1 MSTLLISEDER
12 SALNKLG
19 QLSSG
24 ERGSPVPTAP
34 PAGGGPVRTTE
45 RTQQPGR
52 NEDELPAGEA
62 SDRSLVHQFQEG
74 SQAAATELYL
84 RYANRVRALA
94 HARCST
100 ELAARLDADDIVQS
114 VFRCFFQAARRGY
127 YDVPAGEELWG
138 ILLVIALN
146 KIRDARA
153 FHTAAKR
160 DVRLTSGGKDLEQA
174 MKHLEHA
181 DASQA
186 FLRIAIQEALDMLPA
201 KHRRIVELRMDG
213 FEIAQIAQETGRSRR
228 SVERVLQETRKKL
241 DTYFS

>member
-1 MSTLLISEDER
+1 MSILLISDDER

-19 QLSSG
+19 QISSP
-24 ERGSPVPTAP
+24 EHALTVPTAP
-34 PAGGGPVRTTE
+34 PAVAGPVMTTE
-45 RTQQPGR
+45 LAHQPGR
-52 NEDELPAGEA
+52 NDGQPPAGGA
-62 SDRSLVHQFQEG
+62 SDRSLIQQFQEG
-74 SQAAATELYL
+74 SQEAATDLYL

-94 HARCST
+94 QARCST

-114 VFRCFFQAARRGY
+114 VFRCLFQAARRGY

-160 DVRLTSGGKDLEQA
+160 DVRLTSGGKDLECA
-174 MKHLEHA
+174 MENLEHA

-186 FLRIAIQEALDMLPA
+186 FLRIAIQEALEMLPA
-201 KHRRIVELRMDG
+201 QHRRIVELRIDG

-241 DTYFS
+241 DTFFS

>member
-1 MSTLLISEDER
+1 MSPLLISDDER

-19 QLSSG
+19 RISSPEHG
-24 ERGSPVPTAP
+24 FPVSTDP
-34 PAGGGPVRTTE
+34 PAGGGPVMTAE
-45 RTQQPGR
+45 LTQQAGR
-52 NEDELPAGEA
+52 NEGESPAGES
-62 SDRSLVHQFQEG
+62 SDRTLVHQFQEG

-94 HARCST
+94 QARCST

-160 DVRLTSGGKDLEQA
+160 DVRLTAGGISLEYAIENVEHGEA
-174 MKHLEHA
+174 M
-181 DASQA
+181 QT
-186 FLRIAIQEALDMLPA
+186 FVP
-201 KHRRIVELRMDG
+201 
-213 FEIAQIAQETGRSRR
+213 
-228 SVERVLQETRKKL
+228 
-241 DTYFS
+241 

>member
-1 MSTLLISEDER
+1 VAEYDLQS
-12 SALNKLG
+12 G
-19 QLSSG
+19 SSYIG
-24 ERGSPVPTAP
+24 GPVMTELEQESGRNDPQ
-34 PAGGGPVRTTE
+34 PAGGE
-45 RTQQPGR
+45 
-52 NEDELPAGEA
+52 AGDGA
-62 SDRSLVHQFQEG
+62 LIQQFQRG
-74 SQAAATELYL
+74 SQEAATELYM

-94 HARCST
+94 KARCSA
-100 ELAARLDADDIVQS
+100 ELAARVDADDIVQS

-160 DVRLTSGGKDLEQA
+160 DVRLTSGGKDLECA
-174 MKHLEHA
+174 MENLEHA
-181 DASQA
+181 DAGQA
-186 FLRIAIQEALDMLPA
+186 FLRIAIQEALEMLPA
-201 KHRRIVELRMDG
+201 KHRRIVELRIDG

-241 DTYFS
+241 DTFFS

>member
-1 MSTLLISEDER
+1 MR
-12 SALNKLG
+12 SAIRFLLLG
-19 QLSSG
+19 G
-24 ERGSPVPTAP
+24 TVM
-34 PAGGGPVRTTE
+34 TTE
-45 RTQQPGR
+45 LEQQPGR
-52 NEDELPAGEA
+52 NDRKSPAGEA
-62 SDRSLVHQFQEG
+62 SDRALIQQFQQG
-74 SQAAATELYL
+74 SQDAATELYL

-94 HARCST
+94 QAKCSA

-127 YDVPAGEELWG
+127 YDVPAGEELWR

-160 DVRLTSGGKDLEQA
+160 DVRLTSGGKSLEYA
-174 MKHLEHA
+174 IDNVEHA
-181 DASQA
+181 DASQT
-186 FLRIAIQEALDMLPA
+186 FLRMAIQEALATLPA
-201 KHRRIVELRMDG
+201 KHRRIVELRIQG

>member
-1 MSTLLISEDER
+1 MSILLISDDER

-19 QLSSG
+19 QISSP
-24 ERGSPVPTAP
+24 EHALTVPTAP
-34 PAGGGPVRTTE
+34 PAVAGPVMTTE
-45 RTQQPGR
+45 LAHQPGR
-52 NEDELPAGEA
+52 NDGQPPVGGA
-62 SDRSLVHQFQEG
+62 SDRSLIRQFQEG
-74 SQAAATELYL
+74 SQEAATDLYL

-94 HARCST
+94 QARCST

-160 DVRLTSGGKDLEQA
+160 DVRLTSGGKDLEHA
-174 MKHLEHA
+174 MENLEHA

-186 FLRIAIQEALDMLPA
+186 FLRIAIQEALEMLPA
-201 KHRRIVELRMDG
+201 QHRRIVELRIDG

-241 DTYFS
+241 DTFFS

>member
-1 MSTLLISEDER
+1 MSPLLISDDER

-19 QLSSG
+19 QISSR
-24 ERGSPVPTAP
+24 EHALAVPTAP
-34 PAGGGPVRTTE
+34 PAVDGPVMTTE
-45 RTQQPGR
+45 LAHQPGR
-52 NEDELPAGEA
+52 NDGQPPVGGP
-62 SDRSLVHQFQEG
+62 SDRSLIQQFQEG
-74 SQAAATELYL
+74 SQEAATDLYL

-94 HARCST
+94 QARCST

-160 DVRLTSGGKDLEQA
+160 DVRLTSGGKDLEHA
-174 MKHLEHA
+174 MENLEHA

-186 FLRIAIQEALDMLPA
+186 FLRIAIQEALEMLPA
-201 KHRRIVELRMDG
+201 KHRRIVELRIDG

-241 DTYFS
+241 DTFFS

>member
-1 MSTLLISEDER
+1 MSILLISDDER

-19 QLSSG
+19 QISSP
-24 ERGSPVPTAP
+24 EHALTVPTAP
-34 PAGGGPVRTTE
+34 PAVAGPVMTTE
-45 RTQQPGR
+45 LAHQPGR
-52 NEDELPAGEA
+52 NDGQPPVGGP
-62 SDRSLVHQFQEG
+62 SDRSLIQQFQEG
-74 SQAAATELYL
+74 SQEAATDLYL

-94 HARCST
+94 QARCST

-160 DVRLTSGGKDLEQA
+160 DVRLTARGHDLGSNLNRLQGKTPN
-174 MKHLEHA
+174 HV
-181 DASQA
+181 
-186 FLRIAIQEALDMLPA
+186 FLQIVVKEALQTLPPQ
-201 KHRRIVELRMDG
+201 HQRMVELRIEG
-213 FEIAQIAQETGRSRR
+213 YEVGQIAEITGRSKR
-228 SVERVLQETRKKL
+228 SVERMLQDTRKRL
-241 DTYFS
+241 DALFT

>member
-1 MSTLLISEDER
+1 MSPLLISDDER
-12 SALNKLG
+12 SVLNKLG
-19 QLSSG
+19 QISSPEHG
-24 ERGSPVPTAP
+24 FPVSTDP
-34 PAGGGPVRTTE
+34 PAGGGPVMTAE
-45 RTQQPGR
+45 LTQQAGR
-52 NEDELPAGEA
+52 NEGAPPAGEA

-74 SQAAATELYL
+74 SQAAATDLYL

-94 HARCST
+94 QAKCSP

-174 MKHLEHA
+174 MENLEHA

-186 FLRIAIQEALDMLPA
+186 FLRIAIQEALEMLPA

>member
-1 MSTLLISEDER
+1 MSPLIIDDEH

-19 QLSSG
+19 ETSREHGL
-24 ERGSPVPTAP
+24 P
-34 PAGGGPVRTTE
+34 PAAGGPVVTRE
-45 RTQQPGR
+45 MGPQPGHNDR
-52 NEDELPAGEA
+52 ESPAAQA
-62 SDRSLVHQFQEG
+62 SDCSLIRQFQQG
-74 SQAAATELYL
+74 SQEAATDLYL

-94 HARCST
+94 QARCST

-160 DVRLTSGGKDLEQA
+160 DVRLTSGGKDLEYA
-174 MKHLEHA
+174 MENVEHA

-186 FLRIAIQEALDMLPA
+186 FLRIAIQEALEMLPP
-201 KHRRIVELRMDG
+201 KHRRIVELRIDG

-241 DTYFS
+241 DTFFS

>member
-1 MSTLLISEDER
+1 MSTLLIGD
-12 SALNKLG
+12 
-19 QLSSG
+19 
-24 ERGSPVPTAP
+24 
-34 PAGGGPVRTTE
+34 
-45 RTQQPGR
+45 
-52 NEDELPAGEA
+52 DEA

-94 HARCST
+94 QARCST

-160 DVRLTSGGKDLEQA
+160 DVRLTSGG
-174 MKHLEHA
+174 
-181 DASQA
+181 
-186 FLRIAIQEALDMLPA
+186 
-201 KHRRIVELRMDG
+201 
-213 FEIAQIAQETGRSRR
+213 
-228 SVERVLQETRKKL
+228 
-241 DTYFS
+241 

>member
-1 MSTLLISEDER
+1 MR
-12 SALNKLG
+12 SAIRFLLLG
-19 QLSSG
+19 G
-24 ERGSPVPTAP
+24 TVM
-34 PAGGGPVRTTE
+34 TTE
-45 RTQQPGR
+45 LGQQPGR
-52 NEDELPAGEA
+52 NDRESPAGEA
-62 SDRSLVHQFQEG
+62 SDRALMQQFQQG
-74 SQAAATELYL
+74 SQEAATELYL

-94 HARCST
+94 QAKCSA

-127 YDVPAGEELWG
+127 YDVPAGEELWR

-160 DVRLTSGGKDLEQA
+160 DVRLTSGGKSLEYA
-174 MKHLEHA
+174 IENVEHA
-181 DASQA
+181 DASQT
-186 FLRIAIQEALDMLPA
+186 FLRMAIQEALATLPA
-201 KHRRIVELRMDG
+201 KHRRIVELRIQG

-241 DTYFS
+241 DTFFS

>member
-1 MSTLLISEDER
+1 MSTLLISD
-12 SALNKLG
+12 
-19 QLSSG
+19 
-24 ERGSPVPTAP
+24 
-34 PAGGGPVRTTE
+34 
-45 RTQQPGR
+45 
-52 NEDELPAGEA
+52 DEA

-94 HARCST
+94 QARCST

-160 DVRLTSGGKDLEQA
+160 DVRLTSGGKDLECA
-174 MKHLEHA
+174 MENLEHA
-181 DASQA
+181 DAGQA
-186 FLRIAIQEALDMLPA
+186 FLRIAIQEALEMLPA
-201 KHRRIVELRMDG
+201 KHRRIVELRIDG

-241 DTYFS
+241 DTFFS